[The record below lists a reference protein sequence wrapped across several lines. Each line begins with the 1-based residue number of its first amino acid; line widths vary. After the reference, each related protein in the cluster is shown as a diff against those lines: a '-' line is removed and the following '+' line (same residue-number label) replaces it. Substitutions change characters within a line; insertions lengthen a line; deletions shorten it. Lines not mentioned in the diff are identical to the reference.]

1 MIHETSTGI
10 SYSDDEQVELGK
22 FVENYPKISNVLWC
36 AVYDNNYELIYFGL
50 IQQMPSYI
58 KARYIR
64 SCIASDPESK
74 ISKPIEF
81 SDVLIPNS
89 QFRMVQV
96 Y

>member
-1 MIHETSTGI
+1 MIYETTTGI
-10 SYSDDEQVELGK
+10 SYSDDEQVALGK
-22 FVENYPKISNVLWC
+22 FVENYPKLSNVLWY

-50 IQQMPSYI
+50 TQQMPSYI
-58 KARYIR
+58 KARYIH
-64 SCIASDPESK
+64 SCITSNPRTKVFKPE
-74 ISKPIEF
+74 EF

>member
-1 MIHETSTGI
+1 MIHETTTGI
-10 SYSDDEQVELGK
+10 TYSDDEQVALGK
-22 FVENYPKISNVLWC
+22 FVENYPKISNVLWY
-36 AVYDNNYELIYFGL
+36 AVYDSSYDLIYFGL
-50 IQQMPSYI
+50 MQHMPSYI
-58 KARYIR
+58 KARYIK
-64 SCIASDPESK
+64 SCITSDPGSK

>member
-1 MIHETSTGI
+1 MIHETITGI

-36 AVYDNNYELIYFGL
+36 AVYDNNYDLIYFGL
-50 IQQMPSYI
+50 IQHIPSYI
-58 KARYIR
+58 KARYVH

-74 ISKPIEF
+74 ITKPIEF
-81 SDVLIPNS
+81 SDVLISNS
-89 QFRMVQV
+89 QFRMIQV

>member
-1 MIHETSTGI
+1 MIHETTTGI

-22 FVENYPKISNVLWC
+22 FVENYPKLSNVLWC
-36 AVYDNNYELIYFGL
+36 AVYDNNYDLIYFGL
-50 IQQMPSYI
+50 IQHMPSYI
-58 KARYIR
+58 KARYIH
-64 SCIASDPESK
+64 SCISSNPRTK
-74 ISKPIEF
+74 VPKPIEF